1 MSATI
6 RALSRLL
13 DASYLDE
20 APTDEQRDAWRE
32 DVANARD
39 EYDRL
44 RALLREAAEEVEHY
58 SRERETLRA
67 DVLREA
73 AAVADGTAAEI
84 TGHKVTEVRMR
95 VARRLR
101 AMAADAADGVGAR

>member
-1 MSATI
+1 VSATI

-58 SRERETLRA
+58 SRERGELLAARDRHAA
-67 DVLREA
+67 DVGHAPDCCLCGF
-73 AAVADGTAAEI
+73 VADE
-84 TGHKVTEVRMR
+84 
-95 VARRLR
+95 
-101 AMAADAADGVGAR
+101 GAP